1 MTYKEKIAELKRV
14 DRETYD
20 LFLEDLMRIVYGDGG
35 DCPDVDDPIG
45 EALLLNQLIIC
56 IQERRKWGW
65 SVHGDDPKK
74 YINGAQITTGYHEQ
88 WVDGKKR
95 EMPDLREGDG
105 HTPASALLDAYL
117 ATLRAG
123 FV

>member
-1 MTYKEKIAELKRV
+1 MSYKEKLAELKRV

-20 LFLEDLMRIVYGDGG
+20 LFLEDLMSIVYGDGG
-35 DCPDVDDPIG
+35 DCPDVDDPMG
-45 EALLLNQLIIC
+45 EALLFDQLVIA
-56 IQERRKWGW
+56 IQERRKWEW
-65 SVHGDDPKK
+65 SVHGDDPTKH
-74 YINGAQITTGYHEQ
+74 INAAAIITGYHDQ
-88 WVDGKKR
+88 WIDGKRR

>member
-1 MTYKEKIAELKRV
+1 MSYKEKLAELKRV

-20 LFLEDLMRIVYGDGG
+20 LFLEDLMSITYGDGN

-56 IQERRKWGW
+56 IQERRRWGW
-65 SVHGDDPKK
+65 SVHGDDPTKH
-74 YINGAQITTGYHEQ
+74 INAAAIITGYHDQ
-88 WVDGKKR
+88 WIDGKRR

-117 ATLRAG
+117 TTLRAG

>member
-1 MTYKEKIAELKRV
+1 MSYNEKLAELKRV
-14 DRETYD
+14 DRDTYD
-20 LFLEDLMRIVYGDGG
+20 LFLEDLMGITYGDGN

-45 EALLLNQLIIC
+45 HALLFDQLVIA

-65 SVHGDDPKK
+65 SVHGCDPAKG
-74 YINGAQITTGYHEQ
+74 INAAQVTVGYHEQ